1 MCIRDSFWEL
11 VVLAGLLE
19 GSRLGLGLF
28 AEEGFD
34 EGEVGFGVDADGVV
48 VGGGD
53 VDGDV
58 VFEEAELF
66 EALGLFEEAGREGG
80 EEVEGGAVV
89 GVEADVFEV
98 CLLYTS
104 TRCRLILLGI
114 WILFWFLFLLPM
126 GRSLCGMCALSL
138 EIVPCLMMGVRVGA
152 GSSRKRAWE
161 MHRCLHATI
170 TGKMYG
176 IPRLSATP

>member
-1 MCIRDSFWEL
+1 
-11 VVLAGLLE
+11 VE
-19 GSRLGLGLF
+19 G

-80 EEVEGGAVV
+80 EEVEGGAGGV
-89 GVEADVFEV
+89 G
-98 CLLYTS
+98 
-104 TRCRLILLGI
+104 G
-114 WILFWFLFLLPM
+114 
-126 GRSLCGMCALSL
+126 GG
-138 EIVPCLMMGVRVGA
+138 GGGA
-152 GSSRKRAWE
+152 
-161 MHRCLHATI
+161 
-170 TGKMYG
+170 
-176 IPRLSATP
+176 PRG